1 MTPRA
6 LLLIAAL
13 ALSACTDSEPAPQP
27 DYPATPI
34 TVTGLTADEA
44 AETARAMGDEAPPFT
59 LPNATGGDVKLADAL
74 AEGPVVLTF
83 YRGTW
88 CPYCNTELRDLQ
100 AVLPEIEAAGAS
112 LIAISP
118 QQPDSSLSMQE
129 KHSLTFPVLSDA
141 GNAVSRAYGLVFSV
155 GEDVKERYE
164 AIGIDLAVV
173 NGDDAWELPVPAT
186 YVIDSEG
193 VIRFAFVEADYTQRA
208 APRQILEALQSL

>member
-1 MTPRA
+1 MSTRLLGLLA
-6 LLLIAAL
+6 LCAL
-13 ALSACTDSEPAPQP
+13 AACAEPERPPEPDPTPVTATGLSAE
-27 DYPATPI
+27 
-34 TVTGLTADEA
+34 EA
-44 AETARAMGDEAPPFT
+44 AESARTIGDEAPNFT
-59 LPNATGGDVKLADAL
+59 LPNATGGEVELASHL

-118 QQPDSSLSMQE
+118 QEPDSSLSMRD
-129 KHSLTFPVLSDA
+129 KHNLTFPVLSDA
-141 GNAVSRAYGLVFSV
+141 GNAVSRNYGLVFSV

-164 AIGIDLAVV
+164 ATGIDLAVV
-173 NGDDAWELPVPAT
+173 NGDDTWELPVPAT
-186 YVIDSEG
+186 YVIDTAG

-208 APRQILEALQSL
+208 APRDIIDALQSL

>member
-1 MTPRA
+1 M
-6 LLLIAAL
+6 
-13 ALSACTDSEPAPQP
+13 EP
-27 DYPATPI
+27 
-34 TVTGLTADEA
+34 GLPHTE
-44 AETARAMGDEAPPFT
+44 
-59 LPNATGGDVKLADAL
+59 GGVELADAL
-74 AEGPVVLTF
+74 ANGPVVLTF

-100 AVLPEIEAAGAS
+100 AVLPEIEASGAS

-141 GNAVSRAYGLVFSV
+141 GNEVSRAYGLVFSV
-155 GEDVKERYE
+155 GEDVQERYE
-164 AIGIDLAVV
+164 AIGIDLAAI

-208 APRQILEALQSL
+208 SPQEIIEALQSL

>member
-1 MTPRA
+1 MPIR
-6 LLLIAAL
+6 LCCLVLSLGLAAC
-13 ALSACTDSEPAPQP
+13 ADPEPAPQP
-27 DYPATPI
+27 DPPATPVA
-34 TVTGLTADEA
+34 VTGLSAE
-44 AETARAMGDEAPPFT
+44 ETAEIARTVGDEAPNFT
-59 LPNATGGDVKLADAL
+59 LPNATGGEVELANAL

-100 AVLPEIEAAGAS
+100 AVLPDIEAAGAS

-129 KHSLTFPVLSDA
+129 KHSLTFPVLSDS

-173 NGDDAWELPVPAT
+173 NGDEAWELPIPAT
-186 YVIDSEG
+186 YVIDTEG
-193 VIRFAFVEADYTQRA
+193 VVRFAFVEADYTQRA
-208 APRQILEALQSL
+208 TPQEILAALQSL